1 MPTSRWS
8 TMRQDILRP
17 MGLITSATTTAAL
30 SDSSAVVVDT
40 KLRDRFPVDDY
51 FNNQW
56 YVHITS
62 GNDSG
67 KIRRITDYTQSS
79 GTLTYV
85 GTAWAGGDSPSF
97 ELTPFDPTEVLNLF
111 NEAREIVYPDI
122 SMIRDIETIV
132 TGNRQHTYTLPN
144 TIRKVDR
151 VYLGNR
157 REANSGDN
165 LLLNGDFEDW
175 DSDSLSP
182 GSQNNWTLSGSGAT
196 FNKESNT
203 TNPPNYGVLSGDHSG
218 RLAITTNVTN
228 LYQIFDRSSSSYANV
243 ATQNMECNISA
254 WVYSTVGANSEF
266 GTTDARIRLLADG
279 AAGSAYHTGTG
290 WELMKA
296 TSVFETAD
304 TSGQFGVIIA
314 AGDAFTCYIDEI
326 WMTIGQSEMTDVPYN
341 ELRNWSQVPPVA
353 GADNGGVLYFQETL
367 PSKHRM
373 RVVGRDMLTA
383 VATEASTVEVD
394 GDLVQPL
401 YDKVRQLIALRMA
414 SGNISPNSNWVEMAR
429 QYEESYV
436 RAVKGNLVKV
446 KAPPTLV
453 PRMVF

>member
-1 MPTSRWS
+1 MPTSTWS

-17 MGLITSATTTAAL
+17 MGLITSTTSSAL
-30 SDSSAVVVDT
+30 SSGADTVVDT

-62 GNDSG
+62 GNDEG
-67 KIRRITDYTQSS
+67 KIRRITNYIQSS
-79 GTLTYV
+79 GTLEFI

-97 ELTPFDPTEVLNLF
+97 ELTPFDPTEVMNLF

-122 SMIRDIETIV
+122 SMVRDVETIV
-132 TGNRQHTYTLPN
+132 TGSRQHTYTLPN

-175 DSDSLSP
+175 SSATSPDYWSVTGTGASVNQEEDTSDPENYAVLHGDNSARLVVPSSTVTTLIQTFDS
-182 GSQNNWTLSGSGAT
+182 TL
-196 FNKESNT
+196 
-203 TNPPNYGVLSGDHSG
+203 
-218 RLAITTNVTN
+218 
-228 LYQIFDRSSSSYANV
+228 DRYTAV
-243 ATQNMECNISA
+243 ATQGMECNVSA
-254 WVYSTVGANSEF
+254 WVYCTVASRVSL
-266 GTTDARIRLLADG
+266 TIDG
-279 AAGSAYHTGTG
+279 AVQSETHGGTG
-290 WELMKA
+290 WELLKGSQILTQTDTEVA
-296 TSVFETAD
+296 IGLSI
-304 TSGQFGVIIA
+304 TSGGAIA
-314 AGDAFTCYIDEI
+314 VFVDEM
-326 WMTIGQSEMTDVPYN
+326 WMTLGQSEITDVPYS
-341 ELRNWSQVPPVA
+341 ELRNWDHVPPVA
-353 GADNGGVLYFQETL
+353 GADNGGILYFQGTL
-367 PSKHRM
+367 PSKHRI

-383 VATEASTVEVD
+383 VSAEDSTVEVD
-394 GDLVQPL
+394 GDLIQPL

-414 SGNISPNSNWVEMAR
+414 SGNISPNSNWTEMAR

-436 RAVKGNLVKV
+436 RAVEGNLVKV
-446 KAPPTLV
+446 KSPPTLV